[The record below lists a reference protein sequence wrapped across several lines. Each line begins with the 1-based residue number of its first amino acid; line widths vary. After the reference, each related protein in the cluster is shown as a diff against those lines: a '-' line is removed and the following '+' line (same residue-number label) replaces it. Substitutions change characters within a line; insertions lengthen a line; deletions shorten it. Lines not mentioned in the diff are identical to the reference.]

1 MRTFRTARTARTSGP
16 HARLLA
22 AAGVTLAALALTA
35 CNDGTGVRDEGASTP
50 ASPTASAPAADGSAS
65 ADTGAPSG
73 GPARQDARTAGGS
86 SAGKATGASA
96 STGTGTGGA
105 GSSPGAG
112 KAPSAGGGDAS
123 DPYAP
128 ENHVICNGS
137 NTAVTARKV
146 SRPVNHMLLTV
157 RNTGSKVCDLTYYPV
172 LRFDEMQ
179 WAPQP
184 FAESRPQAVTS
195 LAPGESGYAGVLLS
209 AADGSGD
216 GGGTGHRLTVRF
228 HGATPNS
235 DGGAVATPSLPAG
248 GVYYDSSLRVT
259 YWRSSMDDALAY

>member
-16 HARLLA
+16 RAHLLA

-50 ASPTASAPAADGSAS
+50 ASPAASAPAAGGSAS
-65 ADTGAPSG
+65 AGTSSG
-73 GPARQDARTAGGS
+73 GSAQRDAPTAGGS
-86 SAGKATGASA
+86 SAGRSTGASA
-96 STGTGTGGA
+96 GTGTGGA
-105 GSSPGAG
+105 GASSGAG
-112 KAPSAGGGDAS
+112 KAPSAGRGDTS

-128 ENHVICNGS
+128 ENHVLCNGS

-184 FAESRPQAVTS
+184 FAESRPQAVVS